1 MKAGFSNAGFSI
13 SYLGIIRTFM
23 PASNNLL
30 VLRNPNSYTRQFA
43 PLFYLLMGLLFISC
57 TESGK
62 TSPKNTY
69 FAWADLLNSH
79 IKSFEITKPKVHKTV
94 FLDGAKEVKVV
105 SDIDWSKEWALFL
118 EADLNKPAF
127 EKSYDN
133 LSEPDMIWYSLK
145 LGESLPVKKFM
156 VHLDDLNR
164 PTRVEIE
171 VSQKN
176 FLFETSKN
184 MHMTFS
190 DGHVQTYY
198 IEGSQKLRWAKA
210 THYKLLGVLLS
221 K

>member
-1 MKAGFSNAGFSI
+1 MRNSN
-13 SYLGIIRTFM
+13 L
-23 PASNNLL
+23 
-30 VLRNPNSYTRQFA
+30 YTRQFL
-43 PLFYLLMGLLFISC
+43 PFLCLLTGFLFISC
-57 TESGK
+57 SETVK

-79 IKSFEITKPKVHKTV
+79 IKSFEVKKPKVHKTV
-94 FLDGAKEVKVV
+94 FLDGVKEVKVV

-133 LSEPDMIWYSLK
+133 LSEPDLIWYSLK

-176 FLFETSKN
+176 FLFETNKN

-190 DGHVQTYY
+190 DGYVQTYY
-198 IEGSQKLRWAKA
+198 IEGSQKLRWGKP

>member
-1 MKAGFSNAGFSI
+1 MRNSN
-13 SYLGIIRTFM
+13 L
-23 PASNNLL
+23 
-30 VLRNPNSYTRQFA
+30 YTRQCLPF
-43 PLFYLLMGLLFISC
+43 LCLLTGFLFISC
-57 TESGK
+57 SEAVK

-79 IKSFEITKPKVHKTV
+79 IKSFEVKKPKVHKTV
-94 FLDGAKEVKVV
+94 FLDGVKEVKVV

-133 LSEPDMIWYSLK
+133 LSEPDLIWYSLK

-176 FLFETSKN
+176 FLFETNKN

-190 DGHVQTYY
+190 DGYVQTYY
-198 IEGSQKLRWAKA
+198 IEGSQKLRWGKP

>member
-1 MKAGFSNAGFSI
+1 MTGF
-13 SYLGIIRTFM
+13 
-23 PASNNLL
+23 
-30 VLRNPNSYTRQFA
+30 
-43 PLFYLLMGLLFISC
+43 LFISC
-57 TESGK
+57 SEAVK

-79 IKSFEITKPKVHKTV
+79 IKSFEVKKPKVHKTV
-94 FLDGAKEVKVV
+94 FLDGVKEVKVV

-133 LSEPDMIWYSLK
+133 LSEPDLIWYSLK

-176 FLFETSKN
+176 FLFETNKN

-190 DGHVQTYY
+190 DGYVQTYY
-198 IEGSQKLRWAKA
+198 IEGSQKLRWGKP

>member
-1 MKAGFSNAGFSI
+1 
-13 SYLGIIRTFM
+13 M
-23 PASNNLL
+23 PASNNDL
-30 VLRNPNSYTRQFA
+30 VLRNSNLHIPQFV
-43 PLFYLLMGLLFISC
+43 PFFCLLAGLLFFSC
-57 TESGK
+57 SESVN

-69 FAWADLLNSH
+69 FAWADLLHSY
-79 IKSFEITKPKVHKTV
+79 IKSFEETKPKVHKTV
-94 FLDGAKEVKVV
+94 FLDGVKEVKVV
-105 SDIDWSKEWALFL
+105 SDIDWAKEWALFL

-133 LSEPDMIWYSLK
+133 LSEPDLIWYSLK
-145 LGESLPVKKFM
+145 LGETLPVKKFM
-156 VHLDDLNR
+156 VHLDGLNR

-171 VSQKN
+171 VSQQN

-184 MHMTFS
+184 LQMTFS

-198 IEGSQKLRWAKA
+198 IEGSQKLRWGKP